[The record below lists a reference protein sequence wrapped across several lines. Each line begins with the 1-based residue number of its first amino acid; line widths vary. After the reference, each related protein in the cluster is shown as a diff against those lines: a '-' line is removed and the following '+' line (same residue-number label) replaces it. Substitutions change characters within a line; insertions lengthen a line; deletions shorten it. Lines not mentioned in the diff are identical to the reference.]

1 MSKFFGGRSD
11 SDSSSESES
20 SSEDEQIQV
29 QKKPQRINAAALLFS
44 DDETDEKRVVRSA
57 KEKRYEALYANI
69 KTIKNCKKTKDF
81 NQMLSSYEELQKNFE
96 KAKPIIAKEENGV
109 TPRFYLRTL
118 VEMEDL
124 VNETWEDTTGRK
136 NLSKINGKSLGALRQ
151 KLRKYIRENHE
162 EDVAKFRENPDADD
176 DEQEGEGDFEG
187 SGDEDDDVPSSRA
200 RSEEKELKPS
210 KKKIRDDDDDD
221 SDEWLSSDESSASS
235 DEELASTTVYTRE
248 MFLKKAEDP
257 EKERKK
263 KELKDKKQKERE
275 MRREEQKQKQMMG
288 DSESED
294 DGEGKWFDVPAGG
307 KTAKVAMF
315 PKDAEIT
322 NELVINKLAEIMA
335 ARGKKKTNRK
345 EQIELLTEL
354 ASIGQENQLGAGIHI
369 KIKFA
374 IIAALF
380 DYNPKL
386 SDAMKPESW
395 DKCMKG
401 VEELLDLLDEQAEN
415 ITTGEHILEENEQ
428 LDKPPY
434 KIRGCFLTSVEKLDE
449 EFVKVLKNCD
459 AHSNE
464 YVDRLKDEPKLVKI
478 LDKADKMVH
487 KTGSASEICRI
498 YLKRIEHI
506 YFKFDPEVIDQKAGK
521 LEAGKETS
529 SDMLDKLC
537 KYIYSKD
544 NTDRLRT
551 RAILCH
557 IYFNAIHDNWF
568 AARDLMLMSHLQ
580 DTVHHSDPQ
589 TQILYNRTMVQLGL
603 CGFRHGEIKDS
614 HNALLDIQLGGRS
627 KELIAQG
634 LLPQRQHEKILRSS
648 EQEKIEK
655 SRQMPFHMHINL
667 ELLECVYLVSAM
679 LIEIPYL
686 AAHEYDARRRMIS
699 KSYYQQ
705 LRSSER
711 QALVGPPESM
721 REHIV
726 AASKAMRNGDW
737 KKARDF
743 IVNDKMN
750 AKVWDLFYDADSVRK
765 MLSRKIQ
772 EESMRTYLFT
782 YSNVYDSISIPILAE
797 MFELEENCVHALVSK
812 MIINEELMA
821 SLDQPSQC
829 IVMHRTE
836 PSRVQAL
843 ALQLSDKV
851 SQLVENN
858 ERLLE
863 QRGLGGGG
871 WQNRGWENRG
881 EGGNNRGGGGGGKG
895 GYRNEG
901 NRGEGNS
908 FRGRRDGGN
917 RGDRGGDR
925 QVSFGGSQTYGKAW
939 N

>member
-1 MSKFFGGRSD
+1 
-11 SDSSSESES
+11 
-20 SSEDEQIQV
+20 
-29 QKKPQRINAAALLFS
+29 
-44 DDETDEKRVVRSA
+44 
-57 KEKRYEALYANI
+57 
-69 KTIKNCKKTKDF
+69 
-81 NQMLSSYEELQKNFE
+81 
-96 KAKPIIAKEENGV
+96 
-109 TPRFYLRTL
+109 
-118 VEMEDL
+118 MEDL
-124 VNETWEDTTGRK
+124 VNETWEDSAGRK

-151 KLRKYIRENHE
+151 KLRKYIREGHE
-162 EDVAKFRENPDADD
+162 EDVAKFRENPDAED
-176 DEQEGEGDFEG
+176 DEEEEKGEEEEESDDG
-187 SGDEDDDVPSSRA
+187 SDTDTRAKSEDKETKSSKAKKDKMMDEDEDSDSEEWDSDDSSSDSDSDIIASTSTYTRDMFLKKVVDPEKEEERQRKKDKKIKDREDRKKIRNERKGQYSDEDDEDDDGGGWNLVDKSS
-200 RSEEKELKPS
+200 
-210 KKKIRDDDDDD
+210 
-221 SDEWLSSDESSASS
+221 
-235 DEELASTTVYTRE
+235 
-248 MFLKKAEDP
+248 
-257 EKERKK
+257 
-263 KELKDKKQKERE
+263 
-275 MRREEQKQKQMMG
+275 
-288 DSESED
+288 
-294 DGEGKWFDVPAGG
+294 
-307 KTAKVAMF
+307 AKVAMF

-322 NELVINKLAEIMA
+322 NDLVIKKLAEIMA

-354 ASIGQENQLGAGIHI
+354 ATIGQEHQLGPGINI

-386 SDAMKPESW
+386 SDAMKPDSW
-395 DKCMKG
+395 EKCMKG
-401 VEELLDLLDEQAEN
+401 VEELLDLLDEQGEN

-428 LDKPPY
+428 LDNPPY
-434 KIRGCFLTSVEKLDE
+434 KIRGCFLTAMERLDE
-449 EFVKVLKNCD
+449 EFIKVLKNCD

-464 YVDRLKDEPKLVKI
+464 YVDRLKDEPKLTQI
-478 LDKADKMVH
+478 LDKADKLVQ

-506 YFKFDPEVIDQKAGK
+506 YFKFDPEVIDKKNGK
-521 LEAGKETS
+521 LEPGKETS
-529 SDMLDKLC
+529 SDEIDRLC
-537 KYIYSKD
+537 KFIYSKD

-557 IYFNAIHDNWF
+557 IYHQAIHDNWF

-580 DTVHHSDPQ
+580 DSVHHSDPV

-603 CGFRHGEIKDS
+603 CGFRHAEIKEA

-655 SRQMPFHMHINL
+655 ARQMPFHMHINL

-737 KKARDF
+737 RKARDF

-750 AKVWDLFYDADSVRK
+750 AKVWDLFYDADSVRA
-765 MLSRKIQ
+765 MISGKIQ
-772 EESMRTYLFT
+772 EESLRTYLFT
-782 YSNVYDSISIPILAE
+782 FSNVYDSISIKQLAE

-812 MIINEELMA
+812 MIIAEELMA
-821 SLDQPSQC
+821 SLDQPTQC

-863 QRGLGGGG
+863 QRGLGGSG

-881 EGGNNRGGGGGGKG
+881 EGGGNRGGGNNKGNRGEGGGNFRNNRGGG
-895 GYRNEG
+895 R
-901 NRGEGNS
+901 S
-908 FRGRRDGGN
+908 
-917 RGDRGGDR
+917 DR
-925 QVSFGGSQTYGKAW
+925 QVSFGAQTYGKAW